1 MINMEYKKI
10 KYIFS
15 VNSNIKEN
23 IKKLSLTDKL
33 KLFIILSNVV

>member
-23 IKKLSLTDKL
+23 IKKLCLTDKL